1 MTQKTSYLANID
13 SLSKD
18 RLILNSS
25 LYQTD
30 KCINTFDNAST
41 YRLFVYL
48 LKKIDKQTDGEFN
61 IKAKELFQF
70 LGTAHKSEKEA
81 TKLLDDAIDQ
91 LLSKN
96 LFRYKS
102 EENTQI
108 CYLLYHY
115 SRVRD
120 QITFKYNIELVEF
133 IKLAAGNYFKI
144 DPKAIQNLK
153 GSKQCALYLYL
164 ADKRDY
170 KDMWKV
176 SFDQFKFALGLDGS
190 SYTSSRARYNIIN
203 RILGIK
209 DSGGFYYENTEGGN
223 LAIIS
228 EKTDLNIKAK
238 VYKNQIWF
246 KIESKDRIKKEEEKT
261 AISKP
266 EVSAID
272 TETQTKWRNFIHTIA
287 GEKSFDEIFKHVI
300 LISLTKDNTTQGQTL
315 RIKLPS
321 QTIMHKIEK
330 DTVLQSILQA
340 SLSFV
345 LDCKPTI
352 IYQIEEVKP
361 KQEEKKEEKFSISQ
375 IKQMASV
382 LNKTIEETMDFL
394 NYEYDETGE
403 YVVKRK

>member
-1 MTQKTSYLANID
+1 MTGELHLPTKEIYSFLNCT
-13 SLSKD
+13 D
-18 RLILNSS
+18 R
-25 LYQTD
+25 
-30 KCINTFDNAST
+30 
-41 YRLFVYL
+41 
-48 LKKIDKQTDGEFN
+48 
-61 IKAKELFQF
+61 
-70 LGTAHKSEKEA
+70 SEKQA
-81 TKLLDDAIDQ
+81 NDILFTAIDQ

-102 EENTQI
+102 AEYDRISCLIYEYI
-108 CYLLYHY
+108 REG
-115 SRVRD
+115 SS
-120 QITFKYNIELVEF
+120 ITFRYNIQLVEY

-144 DPKAIQNLK
+144 DTKAMQSLS
-153 GSKQCALYLYL
+153 GARQCALYLYL
-164 ADKRDY
+164 AEKRGYD
-170 KDMWKV
+170 DIWKV
-176 SFDQFKFALGLDGS
+176 TFDQLRFVLGLDGA
-190 SYTSSRARYNIIN
+190 SYEGNTGKYNIQR

-209 DSGGFYYENTEGGN
+209 KSESFYYQNIEGGN
-223 LAIIS
+223 LATIS
-228 EKTDLNIKAK
+228 EKTDLNVKAR

-287 GEKSFDEIFKHVI
+287 GEKSFDEIFKHVT
-300 LISLTKDNTTQGQTL
+300 LISLTQDNTTQGQTL

-382 LNKTIEETMDFL
+382 LNKTIEETMDLL